1 MSTQKD
7 NYIMDRRR
15 LQRDETAIYDIDLK
29 EILRAFLRHK
39 YAMAATLVGFILL
52 GMFWGI
58 SQPKLYSTQTIVQIN
73 SRNAQVLNK
82 IEAVVSNVEQEN
94 VVVQTDVDLIRSP
107 YLATRVVDALNLTQ
121 YPEFNK
127 TLQKPSTIAKIKA
140 WFKEPILRDAEG
152 QAAYAK
158 NVTIRTLL
166 DKIRVS
172 STPRS
177 LTINIRA
184 EAEQPELAVKIAN
197 RIAYEYLSDQRE
209 YRADTT
215 EEAGEFLDGRL
226 DELRDK
232 LAISEKKVQQFQRK
246 HGLFETQGRT
256 VTDQQMSELNT
267 QLILARADR
276 AEKEA
281 LLRQVNQVKRSG
293 GTGSVSSVLNS
304 TVIQS
309 LKVQE
314 SELARQQADIASRYG
329 PKHPRMANIKAEV
342 ADLSAKINQEVTR
355 IVGGIE
361 NDVAIARSREN
372 ELNRSLN
379 RIKSQ
384 VGVSKS
390 FALELAELE
399 REMNSDRAVY
409 EAFLSRSKE
418 TAQQKNLVQ
427 NDARIISRAVKP
439 IKPAS
444 PRLKIIFILSTFLG
458 LCGAVALVAL
468 LEHTDDTFRT
478 LTQIEKATR
487 YVGLGML
494 PLLDKGADPILYLR
508 NKPTSLFAENLR
520 KIQSAAHFSNAENSP
535 KVMMVTSTLMG
546 EGKSTVSISISH
558 VAAQAGLKVL
568 LIDADMR
575 RPTMAEYIKLE
586 FKHSLADVLAG
597 KVAFEKAIY
606 HENVS
611 GMDLMFSRPNTNN
624 SNELLNG
631 ERMDALLKR
640 ARKTYDLIIIDTPPV
655 SALVDTTTLARKV
668 DTTVFVLRWGDTAK
682 GMVDD
687 AVAHMKNQNFPVAG
701 VVLNQVDMDQ
711 APTYG
716 FAGEYK
722 RYSAYYHD

>member
-7 NYIMDRRR
+7 LYLMDRRR
-15 LQRDETAIYDIDLK
+15 LPRDETAIYDIDIK
-29 EILRAFLRHK
+29 EILRAFSRHK
-39 YAMAATLVGFILL
+39 YAIAAVVAGFVLL
-52 GMFWGI
+52 GMLWGVA
-58 SQPKLYSTQTIVQIN
+58 QPKIYSTQTIVQIN

-82 IEAVVSNVEQEN
+82 IDTVISNVEQEN
-94 VVVQTDVDLIRSP
+94 IAVQTEVDLIRSP
-107 YLATRVVDALNLTQ
+107 YLAARVVENLNLTQ

-127 TLQKPSTIAKIKA
+127 TLQKPGLVAKIKGI
-140 WFKEPILRDAEG
+140 FKKPIQRNAPD
-152 QAAYAK
+152 QAAFVK

-166 DKIRVS
+166 DKMRVS

-184 EAEQPELAVKIAN
+184 EAQAPELAVKIAN
-197 RIAYEYLSDQRE
+197 QIAEEYLLDQRE

-215 EEAGEFLDGRL
+215 QEAGDFLDGRL
-226 DELRDK
+226 DELRNK
-232 LAISEKKVQQFQRK
+232 LAGSEKKVQEFRSK
-246 HGLFETQGRT
+246 HNLFETQGQT

-304 TVIQS
+304 NVIQS

-314 SELARQQADIASRYG
+314 SELARQQADISSRYG
-329 PKHPRMANIKAEV
+329 PKHPRMANIQAEV
-342 ADLSAKINQEVTR
+342 ADLNAKISQEVAR
-355 IVGGIE
+355 IIGGIE

-384 VGVSKS
+384 LGVSKS

-418 TAQQKNLVQ
+418 TAQQKNLIQ

-444 PRLKIIFILSTFLG
+444 PRLKIILILSIFLG
-458 LCGAVALVAL
+458 VCAGVALVAL
-468 LEHTDDTFRT
+468 LEHLDDAFRT
-478 LTQIEKATR
+478 LTQVEKATR

-520 KIQSAAHFSNAENSP
+520 KIQSAAHFSNNEAAP

-546 EGKSTVSISISH
+546 EGKSTVSLSISH
-558 VAAQAGLKVL
+558 ITAQAGLKVL

-597 KVAFEKAIY
+597 KVALEKAIY
-606 HENVS
+606 HEHVS
-611 GMDLMFSRPNTNN
+611 GIDVMFSKPNTNN
-624 SNELLNG
+624 SNELLNS
-631 ERMDALLKR
+631 ERMDSLLKR
-640 ARKTYDLIIIDTPPV
+640 ARKNYDLVVIDTPPV

-668 DTTVFVLRWGDTAK
+668 DTTVFVLRWGDTSK

-701 VVLNQVDMDQ
+701 VVLNQVDMEQ